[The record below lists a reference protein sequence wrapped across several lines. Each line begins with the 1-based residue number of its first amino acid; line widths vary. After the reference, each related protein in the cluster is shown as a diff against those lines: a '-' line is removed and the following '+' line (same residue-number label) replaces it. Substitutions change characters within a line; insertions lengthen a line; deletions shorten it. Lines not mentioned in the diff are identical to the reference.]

1 MKHIFGVSS
10 HLAFYLCQRIIEQDS
25 LKKDDCIFFTI
36 DGYTIPSE
44 YKSQYLSVDIYER
57 LSHTRGRI
65 FAGLRFW
72 LTARNVAN
80 VDKLIEQCIGNDDYI
95 WYTQICFNDLCSVM
109 VTNPH
114 CVGYYVIEDGSGS
127 YYMDNTPTFQGWQ
140 AVVYHCFLK
149 PFYPRIYTLKNHFI
163 ESNHPKF
170 KGCIASNEMCFP
182 FHKNYLRV
190 VGIPFQSVPLAIV
203 PDAIISIDPF
213 FRWGITDEQAF
224 QIIRQL
230 ATFVNNQKYQRVA
243 YKLHPALL
251 STQQTER
258 NKLYN
263 QWIHEYFTAT
273 LEELAPQV
281 SLENTLMAHTNCDF
295 YTAVSTVAIYAHA
308 MGVTCYTYCPLI
320 RQYIDKRVPFIE
332 DMCTPI
338 NPE

>member
-36 DGYTIPSE
+36 DGYTLPSD
-44 YKSQYLSVDIYER
+44 YKSHYRCVDVHD
-57 LSHTRGRI
+57 LFPSTQGRI

-72 LTARNVAN
+72 LTSKNVAKADVN
-80 VDKLIEQCIGNDDYI
+80 IEQCVGEEEYI

-114 CVGYYVIEDGSGS
+114 CIGYYVIEDGSGS

-140 AVVYHCFLK
+140 AIVYHCFLK
-149 PFYPRIYTLKNHFI
+149 PFYPRIYTLKNHFV

-182 FHKNYLRV
+182 YHREHLRV
-190 VGIPFQSVPLAIV
+190 VGMPFTPVPLSVV

-213 FRWGITDEQAF
+213 FRWGITDEQVC
-224 QIIRQL
+224 QIIRQI
-230 ATFVNNQKYQRVA
+230 ATFINKQKYKRVA
-243 YKLHPALL
+243 YKMHPALL
-251 STQQTER
+251 SSQQTER
-258 NKLYN
+258 YKLYN
-263 QWIHEYFTAT
+263 RWVREYFTASM
-273 LEELAPQV
+273 EELSPQV

-295 YTAVSTVAIYAHA
+295 YTAVSTVVIYAHA
-308 MGVTCYTYCPLI
+308 MGVRCYTYAPLI
-320 RQYIDKRVPFIE
+320 RQYIDKSVPFIE
-332 DMCTPI
+332 DMCTSI

>member
-25 LKKDDCIFFTI
+25 LKKEDCIFFTI
-36 DGYTIPSE
+36 DGYTMPSD
-44 YKSQYLSVDIYER
+44 YNDQYRSVDVYG
-57 LSHTRGRI
+57 LLTPTRGRI

-72 LTARNVAN
+72 LTTQNVAMI
-80 VDKLIEQCIGNDDYI
+80 DKQIEQCIGEEEYI

-140 AVVYHCFLK
+140 AIVYHCFLK
-149 PFYPRIYTLKNHFI
+149 PFYPRIYTLKNHFV

-182 FHKNYLRV
+182 YHQKYLRV
-190 VGIPFQSVPLAIV
+190 VGMPFNPVPLSVA

-213 FRWGITDEQAF
+213 FRWGISDEQVHHLIQ
-224 QIIRQL
+224 QI
-230 ATFVNNQKYQRVA
+230 AAFVNKQQYQRVA
-243 YKLHPALL
+243 YKVHPALL
-251 STQQTER
+251 SSQQTER
-258 NKLYN
+258 YKLYN
-263 QWIHEYFTAT
+263 QWVHAYFVANM
-273 LEELAPQV
+273 EELAPQV

-295 YTAVSTVAIYAHA
+295 YTAVSTVVIYAHA
-308 MGVTCYTYCPLI
+308 MGVRCYTYCPLV
-320 RQYIDKRVPFIE
+320 RQYIDKSVPFIE
-332 DMCTPI
+332 KMCIPI